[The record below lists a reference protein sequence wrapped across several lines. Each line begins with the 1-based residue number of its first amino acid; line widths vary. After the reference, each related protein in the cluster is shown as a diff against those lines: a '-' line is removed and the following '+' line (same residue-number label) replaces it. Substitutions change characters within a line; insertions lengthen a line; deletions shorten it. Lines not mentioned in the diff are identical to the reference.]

1 MTSEA
6 GLRFT
11 ATSEGVRRLMSAG
24 AAQQGPKVLVVDDL
38 DDGRRMLR
46 LMLESRGFR
55 VTEAANG
62 EEAVEAVQR
71 ECPDLIL
78 MDLNMPRM
86 DGLTA
91 ARRIRECRE
100 LCRDVPM
107 VAVTAYHTYG
117 MKEAAEEAGCDAY
130 VAKPIDEAQL
140 LRVLRRLLA
149 WP

>member
-1 MTSEA
+1 
-6 GLRFT
+6 
-11 ATSEGVRRLMSAG
+11 MSAG
-24 AAQQGPKVLVVDDL
+24 VAQEGLKVLVVDDY
-38 DDGRRMLR
+38 DDGRHMLR
-46 LMLESRGFR
+46 LMLETKGFR
-55 VTEAANG
+55 VSEATNG
-62 EEAVEAVQR
+62 EEAVESVRR

-91 ARRIRECRE
+91 ARKIRECKE

-130 VAKPIDEAQL
+130 VAKPID
-140 LRVLRRLLA
+140 
-149 WP
+149 